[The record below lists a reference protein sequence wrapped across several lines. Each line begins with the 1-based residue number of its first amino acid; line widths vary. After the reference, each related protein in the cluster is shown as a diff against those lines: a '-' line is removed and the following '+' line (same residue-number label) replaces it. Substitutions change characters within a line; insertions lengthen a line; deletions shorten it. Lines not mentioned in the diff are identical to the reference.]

1 MTAIKETPMTRV
13 DKNRPTH
20 AWIEQLRERY
30 PCEAEIDRLLTRKLT
45 RRAGPPY
52 APVSLETLVQGTE
65 ALIRHELKD
74 EFEILDAQW
83 LSGGAS
89 KLQMA
94 FKLRWQQPGIGH
106 TVTPMVL
113 RMEPSESITET
124 SRLREFQ
131 IIKALDGVLPVPP
144 TYWVD
149 AEGRFLPYPAIVY
162 GFAEGVTK
170 PTASTSGVTG
180 VGTQM
185 PPQVRATLGPQFVDH
200 LARLH
205 SFDWRQADLGAFSK
219 PAPGTQA
226 IEWKLNQWERIW
238 EEDVNEDVPLIRLAM
253 AWLRQNMPPVDH
265 VSVVHGDY
273 RVGNFLY
280 TEHDLQISS
289 WLDWELGYLGDR
301 HEDLSWTTKGIF
313 GHAAEDGETFLVGGL
328 MPREQFF
335 SAYEKASGL
344 PVVPETL
351 RYYDIFSNVKS
362 VVICLATGT
371 RVPRNGKSHQDIVV
385 SWLSG
390 ISYLLL
396 DELRTQLEEVL

>member
-1 MTAIKETPMTRV
+1 MTRV
-13 DKNRPTH
+13 DKNSPSPE
-20 AWIEQLRERY
+20 WIAALRQRF
-30 PCEAEIDRLLTRKLT
+30 PCETEIDRILTRKMR
-45 RRAGPPY
+45 RRAGPAY
-52 APVSLETLVQGTE
+52 APVTLETLVQGTQ
-65 ALIRHELKD
+65 ALIRSQLTGD
-74 EFEILDAQW
+74 FEILDAKW

-94 FKLRWQQPGIGH
+94 FQLRWDQPGIGR
-106 TVTPMVL
+106 TLTPMVL

-131 IIKALDGVLPVPP
+131 IIKALEGQLPVPP

-149 AEGRFLPYPAIVY
+149 AEGQYLPYPAIVY
-162 GFAEGVTK
+162 GYAEGVTK
-170 PTASTSGVTG
+170 PTAATSGVSG
-180 VGTQM
+180 VGTHM
-185 PPQVRATLGPQFVDH
+185 PPQVRDTLGAQYVQH

-205 SFDWRQADLGAFSK
+205 TFDWRTAQLSAFSQ

-238 EEDVNEDVPLIRLAM
+238 EEDVNEDVPLMRLAI
-253 AWLRQNMPPVDH
+253 AWLRQNMPPADH

-289 WLDWELGYLGDR
+289 WLDWELSYLGDR
-301 HEDLSWTTKGIF
+301 HEDLSWASKAIF
-313 GHAAEDGETFLVGGL
+313 GHPAEDGTTFLVGGF

-335 SAYEKASGL
+335 ATYEQASGL

-351 RYYDIFSNVKS
+351 RYYDIFGNVKS
-362 VVICLATGT
+362 VVICLATGA
-371 RVPRNGKSHQDIVV
+371 RVSRNGKSHQDIVV